1 MLYGPGRD
9 EEGRQS
15 VWPSTMHRK
24 YSLCMLSEVSIVG
37 PVSTLES
44 WVLFFCLYTH
54 RFTFDVVYGRCDAL
68 LMFYRS
74 CDSSD

>member
-1 MLYGPGRD
+1 MYGPGRD

-15 VWPSTMHRK
+15 VWPSTMQK
-24 YSLCMLSEVSIVG
+24 IFVSMLSEVSIDG

-68 LMFYRS
+68 LMF
-74 CDSSD
+74 

>member
-1 MLYGPGRD
+1 MYDMGRAGMRKGVSQS
-9 EEGRQS
+9 GRQ
-15 VWPSTMHRK
+15 PCRK
-24 YSLCMLSEVSIVG
+24 YSLCMLSEVSIDG

-68 LMFYRS
+68 LMF
-74 CDSSD
+74 